1 MNYFPFHIGDYA
13 SATRHLSWDEDAAYR
28 RLLDVYYTTEKP
40 LPTELRA
47 VCRLVIATTGR
58 QREAVQIVLEEFFEP
73 TQLGWVHHRADA
85 EIESMRDKKSMVEIR
100 EKNENDRMRRHRERR
115 AEMFSELRDFGVVP
129 AWDTPMKELQRLH
142 EQYCNAPETTEETAT
157 TEIETSQ
164 KCTSSAPETHL
175 QRAPE
180 TTCNAPATAIPIPTP
195 TPTPITT
202 KTKTARKAA
211 LAAVQPES
219 VSDDVWRDWI
229 ALRKR
234 KAKPVTETAMAGI
247 EREAAAA
254 GLSLQAALQH
264 CCAMGWAGFSADWL
278 KPDVGSGGRQQKFD
292 PVAHINRNRTGGGS
306 YEQQFGGNVIDNVT
320 P

>member
-40 LPTELRA
+40 LPADLRA
-47 VCRLVIATTGR
+47 VCRLVIAMTEI
-58 QREAVQIVLEEFFEP
+58 QRESVQIVLAEFFELTP
-73 TQLGWVHHRADA
+73 CGWINHRADA

-115 AEMFSELRDFGVVP
+115 AELFGRLRNEGIVP
-129 AWDTPMKELQRLH
+129 PWDVSIKELQRLCDQH
-142 EQYCNAPETTEETAT
+142 CNAPETEESIEITDTET
-157 TEIETSQ
+157 IQ
-164 KCTSSAPETHL
+164 
-175 QRAPE
+175 QD
-180 TTCNAPATAIPIPTP
+180 TCNAPATHLQREQVVFVDTPATAIPTPTP

-234 KAKPVTETAMAGI
+234 KAKPVTETALAGI
-247 EREAAAA
+247 VREAAAA
-254 GLSLQAALQH
+254 GLTLQAALQH

-278 KPDVGSGGRQQKFD
+278 KPDMGGGGRQQRFD
-292 PVAHINRNRTGGGS
+292 PVAHINRNRTGGGG

-320 P
+320 T